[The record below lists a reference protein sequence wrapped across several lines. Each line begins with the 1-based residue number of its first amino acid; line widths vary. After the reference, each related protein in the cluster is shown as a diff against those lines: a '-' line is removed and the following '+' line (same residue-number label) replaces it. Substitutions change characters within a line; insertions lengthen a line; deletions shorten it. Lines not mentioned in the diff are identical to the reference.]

1 MEGPVT
7 PEWPELIDAVR
18 IWSSWGESS
27 WPNRDDSRLR
37 SRVEITKAERL
48 LPIIKKLESDF
59 YLSDAHLKASSL
71 AEMGELAKAQFQRL
85 NPDVPEEILEVFV
98 WCYTFD
104 WR

>member
-1 MEGPVT
+1 MEDPT
-7 PEWPELIDAVR
+7 TFDWPGLVDAVR

-37 SRVEITKAERL
+37 SKIGASKADEL
-48 LPIIKKLESDF
+48 LPIIKQLEADF
-59 YLSDAHLKASSL
+59 YLSDVHLEMADL
-71 AEMGELAKAQFQRL
+71 AEMGKSAKEQFQRL
-85 NPDVPEEILEVFV
+85 HPEVPEEIARILA